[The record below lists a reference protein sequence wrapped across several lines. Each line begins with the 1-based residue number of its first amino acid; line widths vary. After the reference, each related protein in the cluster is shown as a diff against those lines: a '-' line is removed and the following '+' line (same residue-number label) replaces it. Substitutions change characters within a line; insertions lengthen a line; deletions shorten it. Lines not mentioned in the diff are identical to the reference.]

1 MKFLVNSTSPNMV
14 IVPDF
19 DFRYHSINY
28 DEYKALRKG
37 AINCLAQ
44 EDICD
49 ILGEE
54 VNPTSVN
61 ARPGDV
67 FIEVKLSKGVL
78 SFYCVQV
85 TEPSSPLL
93 RSEETEME
101 A

>member
-19 DFRYHSINY
+19 DFKYHRINY
-28 DEYKALRKG
+28 EEYKALRKG

-54 VNPTSVN
+54 VN
-61 ARPGDV
+61 ARPGDL

-85 TEPSSPLL
+85 TEPSAPLK
-93 RSEETEME
+93 RQQEIAEE
-101 A
+101 AK